1 MPYTFER
8 SPDTDAVINILQGC
22 NQEISY
28 GELASRAGLSPER
41 VKSILPTARTVLRKT
56 GVLFGCIRGYGLN
69 RLTDADKVKK
79 PEAFKRRVV
88 RGAGRE
94 IKDLTTISAF
104 DKLSKV
110 EQHNVTLN
118 RTILG
123 AIRQSAAVKPT
134 REAPPMASAPLP
146 NAASLIAQHRMPGMT
161 TKERDA

>member
-110 EQHNVTLN
+110 
-118 RTILG
+118 TILG